1 MRMVICNQLL
11 IYYYS
16 VTCFERQSNDSLTQ
30 FSSNF
35 KAWEIVFLRKA
46 IEEIV
51 ER

>member
-1 MRMVICNQLL
+1 MRQ
-11 IYYYS
+11 
-16 VTCFERQSNDSLTQ
+16 QSSDALTQ

-51 ER
+51 GR